1 MYDRNLRILLVSSE
15 VAPFAK
21 VGGLADVAGSL
32 PKALATLGEGEL
44 ANDVR
49 VVMPRYRRIANAK
62 YLLDFPVDM
71 GHRQETAIIR
81 ETFVEAKLGGVHAMV
96 PVYLVDNYHYFNR
109 DGIYAY
115 GDDAERFSFFCR
127 AVLDMLPRLG
137 WQPDVIHCNDWQT
150 GPIPFL
156 LKKKYAAMNPEF
168 YKKIASVYTIHNLQ
182 YQGTFDKSVLGLL
195 GVGEEYFTP
204 DALEFWG
211 QVNFMKAGLVYADV
225 LNTVSRTYAE
235 EIQTPQYG
243 ERLEGVLQGRSH
255 DLFGIVN
262 GINYHEFNP
271 RTDPRL
277 VANYDKDF
285 LGAKKE
291 NKAELQ
297 REMGLPVKDVPV
309 IGLVSRLVSQKGL
322 DILGEA
328 MEQILAEELHFIALG
343 TGDSYFEDQFRNLA
357 AKYPEKCAAQIGFN
371 GVLAQR
377 IYAGSDFFMM
387 PSRFEPCGLGQLIAM
402 RYGTIPIVRATG
414 GLADTVHD
422 FTRQPDSGN
431 GFVFGEYSAAAL
443 LDATRRALKLY
454 RGHPEAWNA
463 LVRRVME
470 ADYSWSKS
478 AASYVELYQRAIGK
492 VLMMVE
498 EPLAV

>member
-62 YLLDFPVDM
+62 YVTDFPIDL
-71 GHRQETAIIR
+71 GGRQETAIIR
-81 ETFVEAKLGGVHAMV
+81 ESFIEAKLGDAHALV
-96 PVYLVDNYHYFNR
+96 PVYFVDNYHYFNR

-127 AVLDMLPRLG
+127 AVLEMLPLVG
-137 WQPDVIHCNDWQT
+137 FQPDVLHCNDWQT

-156 LKKKYAAMNPEF
+156 LKEKYASLNPGF
-168 YKKIASVYTIHNLQ
+168 YRKIATVYTIHNLQ
-182 YQGTFDKSVLGLL
+182 YQGTFDKSVLRLL
-195 GVGEEYFTP
+195 GVDERYFNP
-204 DALEFWG
+204 GALEFWG

-225 LNTVSRTYAE
+225 LNTVSRTYAQ
-235 EIQTPQYG
+235 EIQTPEFG
-243 ERLEGVLQGRSH
+243 ERLEGILQSRRA

-277 VANYDKDF
+277 AANYDRDF

-291 NKAELQ
+291 NKTDLQ
-297 REMGLPVKDVPV
+297 REMNLPLKDVPV

-322 DILGEA
+322 DILGDA
-328 MEQILAEELHFIALG
+328 LTQLLEEDLQFIALG
-343 TGDSYFEDQFRNLA
+343 TGDPHFENLFRTLA
-357 AKYPEKCAAQIGFN
+357 ERYPERCAVQIGFN

-377 IYAGSDFFMM
+377 IYAGSDFFLM

-422 FTRQPDSGN
+422 FDQNPEAGN
-431 GFVFGEYSAAAL
+431 GFVFQEYSAAAL
-443 LDATRRALKLY
+443 LDAARRGLRLF
-454 RGHPEAWNA
+454 RERPEAWTA

-492 VLMMVE
+492 VLAE

>member
-1 MYDRNLRILLVSSE
+1 MFDRNLRILIVSSE

-49 VVMPRYRRIANAK
+49 VVMPKYRRIGNAR
-62 YLLDFPVDM
+62 YVTDFAVDM

-81 ETFVEAKLGGVHAMV
+81 ETFIEARLGEAQAMV
-96 PVYLVDNYHYFNR
+96 PVYLVDNHHYFNR

-127 AVLDMLPRLG
+127 AVLDMLPKLN

-156 LKKKYAAMNPEF
+156 LKVKYGPMNEF
-168 YKKIASVYTIHNLQ
+168 YRKIATAYTIHNLQ
-182 YQGTFDKSVLGLL
+182 YQGTFDKSVLKLL
-195 GVGEEYFTP
+195 GVGEEYFHP
-204 DALEFWG
+204 GALEFYG
-211 QVNFMKAGLVYADV
+211 QVNFMKAGLVFADV
-225 LNTVSRTYAE
+225 LNTVSRTYAQ
-235 EIQTPQYG
+235 EIQTPEYG
-243 ERLEGVLQGRSH
+243 ERLDGLLRSRSG
-255 DLFGIVN
+255 DLFGIIN

-277 VANYDKDF
+277 VANYDKDYI
-285 LGAKKE
+285 GAKRE

-297 REMGLPVKDVPV
+297 REMGLPIRDVPV

-322 DILGEA
+322 DILGEVLDEI
-328 MEQILAEELHFIALG
+328 MKGDVQFIALG
-343 TGDSYFEDQFRNLA
+343 TGDPYFEDLFRNA
-357 AKYPEKCAAQIGFN
+357 STKYRDKFAAQIGFN

-377 IYAGSDFFMM
+377 IYAGSDMFMM
-387 PSRFEPCGLGQLIAM
+387 PSRFEPCGLGQLISM

-422 FTRQPDSGN
+422 CNRQPQAGN
-431 GFVFGEYSAAAL
+431 GFVFAEYSAQAL
-443 LDATRRALKLY
+443 LDATRRALTLY
-454 RGHPEAWNA
+454 RQQPDAWA
-463 LVRRVME
+463 TLVRRVME

-478 AASYVELYQRAIGK
+478 AASYVELYQRALTK
-492 VLMMVE
+492 VMAH
-498 EPLAV
+498 EPVAV